1 MKKIIVTGGSGF
13 IGTNF
18 INQQLS
24 CTKNKILNFDKL
36 TYAGNIINHNENE
49 LNPNYSFIEGDICDR
64 RKVQDVFSKFKPD
77 VLMNFAAETHVDR
90 SIQNP
95 DIFIETNVYGIL
107 NVLVVSHDWV
117 ETNPLF
123 RFIHVSTDEV
133 FGSLSL
139 TDPPFTEQS
148 PYSPNSPYS
157 ASKASSDFLVR
168 AWNKTY
174 GLPTIVTNCSNNYG
188 PYQFPE
194 KLIPLIIN
202 NCLNDKTLP
211 IYGDGSNI
219 RDWLYVEDHCTALN
233 NIVNNGII
241 GQTYNIGGEYEMR
254 NIDIVKHICSLLDTI
269 MPREDGKSYTN
280 LIKFVKDRAGHDF
293 RYSVNCSK
301 IKNELNWKQL
311 ETFETG
317 LKKTV
322 EWYIN
327 NQDWCKSIVNKTK

>member
-18 INQQLS
+18 IYQQLN
-24 CTKNKILNFDKL
+24 CTNNKILNFDKL
-36 TYAGNIINHNENE
+36 TYAGNTINHKDNE
-49 LNPNYSFIEGDICDR
+49 LNPNYSFVEGDICDKN
-64 RKVQDVFSKFKPD
+64 KVQYVFSDFKPD
-77 VLMNFAAETHVDR
+77 VLINFAAETHVDR
-90 SIQNP
+90 SIENP
-95 DIFIETNVYGIL
+95 DVFIETNIFGIL
-107 NVLVVSHDWV
+107 NLLRISQNWV
-117 ETNPLF
+117 KTKHLF
-123 RFIHVSTDEV
+123 KFIHVSTDEV

-139 TDPPFTEQS
+139 TELPFTEQS

-174 GLPTIVTNCSNNYG
+174 GMPSIITNCSNNYG
-188 PYQFPE
+188 PYQYPE
-194 KLIPLIIN
+194 KLIPLIII
-202 NCLNDKTLP
+202 NCLNDKALP

-233 NIVNNGII
+233 TIINDGII
-241 GQTYNIGGEYEMR
+241 GETYNIGGEHEMR
-254 NIDIVKHICSLLDTI
+254 NVDIVKKICLLLDNLK
-269 MPREDGKSYTN
+269 PRKDGKSYSN
-280 LIKFVKDRAGHDF
+280 LIQFVKDRAGHDF
-293 RYSVNCSK
+293 RYAINCSK
-301 IKNELNWKQL
+301 IKNELKWKQL

-327 NQDWCKSIVNKTK
+327 NQEWYKSILNNSK